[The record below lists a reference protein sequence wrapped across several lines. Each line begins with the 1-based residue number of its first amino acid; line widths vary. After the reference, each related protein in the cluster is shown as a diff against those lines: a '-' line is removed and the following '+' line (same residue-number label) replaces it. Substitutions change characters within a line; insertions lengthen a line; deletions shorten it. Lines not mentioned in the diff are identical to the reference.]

1 VSEQRRKGGMLA
13 KRREKQRVKAERTG
27 PSPEARAEHAMH
39 HKPAESPVDPVVAQE
54 DIQARAGLDR
64 NFFSTG

>member
-1 VSEQRRKGGMLA
+1 MSEQRRISGLVA

-27 PSPEARAEHAMH
+27 PSPEARAERAKH
-39 HKPAESPVDPVVAQE
+39 HKPAESPVDPVAAQE

-64 NFFSTG
+64 NSWVI